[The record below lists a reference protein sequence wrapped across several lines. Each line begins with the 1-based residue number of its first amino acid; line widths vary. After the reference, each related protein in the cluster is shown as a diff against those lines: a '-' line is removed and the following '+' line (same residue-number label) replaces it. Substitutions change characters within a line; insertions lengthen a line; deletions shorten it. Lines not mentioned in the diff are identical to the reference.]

1 MDEAKYLLLADAALE
16 KAADWL
22 EEFDPDV
29 VDFGTTDGVVTIEFP
44 CGQKYILN
52 RQRGSHQMW
61 FAAGAEA
68 WHYDWS
74 DEREAWLDDKDGHE
88 LFANLEARVRTK
100 AGL

>member
-1 MDEAKYLLLADAALE
+1 MDEAKYLLLADAALA

-29 VDFGTTDGVVTIEFP
+29 VDFDTTDGVVTIEFP
-44 CGQKYILN
+44 GRAKYVLN
-52 RQRGSHQMW
+52 RQRAAHQMW

-68 WHYDWS
+68 WHYDW
-74 DEREAWLDDKDGHE
+74 DEEAERWRDHKDGHE
-88 LFANLEARVRTK
+88 LFANLEARVRAK